1 MKVNLEFDIK
11 IIKRGEI
18 MEQHTE
24 KMGVMAF
31 LVGSVISILLGA
43 VSVPAQYL
51 GIKVLVLAFLGII
64 VGYLNIQDHELQLY
78 LIATLTLIGV
88 SNVFTLVLT
97 DVPVVGQTLV
107 NIFQNLLV
115 FFASGAGVLS
125 IKAILDLA
133 SEK

>member
-1 MKVNLEFDIK
+1 MKQPV
-11 IIKRGEI
+11 
-18 MEQHTE
+18 E
-24 KMGVMAF
+24 KLGVMAF
-31 LVGSVISILLGA
+31 LVGAVIAIILGA
-43 VSVPAQYL
+43 ISVPAQYL
-51 GIKVLVLAFLGII
+51 GIKVLVLAFLGIV
-64 VGYLNIQDHELQLY
+64 VGYLNVQDHELQLF

-88 SNVFTLVLT
+88 SNVFTIVLT
-97 DVPVVGQTLV
+97 DVPVIGQTLV